1 MPVYEYECKRC
12 SKHFD
17 QVERISEHGSKR
29 VRCPSC
35 KSTSVRQVLAGIHVQ
50 TSKKS

>member
-1 MPVYEYECKRC
+1 MPIYEYECKKC
-12 SKHFD
+12 GNHFD
-17 QVERISEHGSKR
+17 RIERISEHGSKR

-35 KSTSVRQVLAGIHVQ
+35 KSVSVRQLIGGIHVQ